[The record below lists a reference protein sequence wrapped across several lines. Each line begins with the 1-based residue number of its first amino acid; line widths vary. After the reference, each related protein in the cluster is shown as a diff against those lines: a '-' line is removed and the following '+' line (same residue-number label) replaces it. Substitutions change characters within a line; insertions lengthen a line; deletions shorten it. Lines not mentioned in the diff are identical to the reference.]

1 MKKILFLYL
10 ITFGV
15 FAQLKAPFETVK
27 VQNGLVSGIYS
38 NGVNVFK
45 GIPFAAPP
53 VGELRWKAPQ
63 PAANWQGVRKADTFS
78 ASAIQ
83 AKPVPFMM
91 YTAEFLAPQEPLSE
105 DCLYLNVWTAAK
117 TATEKRP
124 VIVWVHG
131 GGFSGGSGSV
141 PLYDGEDLAKKGVV
155 FVTINYRLGVFGFLA
170 HPDLTKE
177 AKGKEV
183 GNFAFLDQIAAF
195 EWVKKNIAAF
205 GGDPNN
211 VTLAGQ
217 SAGAFS
223 VNVLMASPLA
233 KGLFHKAIA
242 ESGGMFGISSR
253 VKTVSEAEQTG
264 VALAQKLNAKSIA
277 DLRAKSADELL
288 KAGGGITSP
297 VLDNYVIVGD
307 MHSIFTKNQQ
317 NDVPLLTGWNAGD
330 RFPSPKTLT
339 AEEFKADAA
348 KKYGSLAPDFLKV
361 YPAATDAE
369 AKEAQLEVGG
379 HLLFAWQNYTW
390 AGLQSTYG
398 KNKAYLYF
406 FKHVPPQHP
415 GKPDFGAFHSA
426 EFGYALHTLRNWDR
440 PFTETDRK
448 LEDQMS
454 SYWANFAKNGNPN
467 SKGLP
472 EWKAFDTKSMQTMIF
487 GDTPASAEIP
497 FKAQFGFWDNY
508 RETLK

>member
-1 MKKILFLYL
+1 MKKVLFLCL
-10 ITFGV
+10 IV
-15 FAQLKAPFETVK
+15 FLARAQSKAPFEIVK
-27 VQNGLVSGIYS
+27 TQNGLVSGIYS

-63 PAANWQGVRKADTFS
+63 TAANWKGVRKCDTFS
-78 ASAIQ
+78 ASAMQ
-83 AKPVPFMM
+83 AKPAPFMM
-91 YTAEFLAPQEPLSE
+91 YTAEFLAPPEPLSE

-117 TATEKRP
+117 SANEKRP

-131 GGFSGGSGSV
+131 GGFTGGSGSV

-170 HPDLTKE
+170 HPELSKE
-177 AKGKEV
+177 ANGNEV
-183 GNFAFLDQIAAF
+183 GNYAFLDQIAAF

-242 ESGGMFGISSR
+242 ESGGMFGFSLRMKSIAD
-253 VKTVSEAEQTG
+253 AEQTG
-264 VALAQKLNAKSIA
+264 VAFAQKLQANSIA
-277 DLRAKSADELL
+277 DLRAKSADEIL
-288 KAGGGITSP
+288 KAGGGISSP
-297 VLDNYVIVGD
+297 VLDKYVIVGD
-307 MHSIFTKNQQ
+307 MYSLFANNKQ

-339 AEEFKADAA
+339 AEEFKADAE
-348 KKYGSLAPDFLKV
+348 KKYGAFANDFLKV
-361 YPAATDAE
+361 YPSATDAE
-369 AKEAQLEVGG
+369 AKESQLEVSG
-379 HLLFAWQNYTW
+379 HMLFGWQNYTW
-390 AGLQSTYG
+390 AKLQSKHG

-406 FKHVPPQHP
+406 FKHVPPQHAD
-415 GKPDFGAFHSA
+415 KPDFGAFHSA
-426 EFGYALHTLRNWDR
+426 EFGYFLHTLRNWDR
-440 PFTETDRK
+440 PFTAVDIK

-454 SYWANFAKNGNPN
+454 SYWVNFAKTGNPN
-467 SKGLP
+467 AKGLP
-472 EWKAFDTKSMQTMIF
+472 EWKAFDATKPQAMIF
-487 GDTPASAEIP
+487 GDVPQTEILP
-497 FKAQFGFWDNY
+497 SKAQFEFWDKY
-508 RETLK
+508 RESLK